1 MIRRD
6 RHFFANQTHHDV
18 VRAFLQ
24 RVRPGPDPRTGFVD
38 IEFEHGRRTDAM
50 VAAGWLS
57 GGREYATT
65 PSADPFRLP
74 RPIRSTALAR
84 FGLDFDD
91 GAAHARAALAVIEV
105 HRELAAEFLRGET
118 REKVLVAVGAALLPG
133 AEPAE
138 SRKAVKGLFC
148 ATEMD
153 GTYSAWRT
161 RNDIPEDRSLGQG
174 PIALGGGETFHV
186 RELFRQQSLRTQW
199 LAEQLTDLHETV
211 GYWNLHEANAN
222 PPGGATDPARTLKSD
237 VVSELEAVSRTAK
250 WNWACATGRAVISLQ
265 HDGVVIVPLP
275 RDHGNEEELRRDLR
289 RVSSAALGYDQ
300 PVEIKPMTD
309 GTDPNPVRGK
319 LAPAWATNLGACV
332 AGRVG
337 PQEAVA
343 GEHALRP
350 TPSETLVR
358 AGLLPIVDGVL
369 WVAADARQWQQ
380 LRSGGRMTALN
391 PAREGPGGEVT
402 RLWRRNCLLRATRCR
417 LRAIR
422 WAQATP
428 GGGGAVVMIDE
439 IAVSRSFGAEAVI
452 DVHTTEGMKRCGLA
466 ADSKL
471 GQTWR
476 EDLAV
481 MLAVPGLSRGKGHV
495 IQEWEVASLALPV
508 RSSVDDSGEAAVEM
522 SDGEVLMTADTTRL
536 SRYNDEVAAAYRTTV
551 AFEEMMRNRAP
562 GRAPQRPT
570 LILATDASTVMGTEM
585 GVVQCMAG
593 RGGPLGPEDLAS
605 MRAAD
610 LDELNVAAPEGIGG
624 PVWVYFLDDKGG
636 FRADWVLVW
645 ATPHPGSGL
654 TRAHIQYVG
663 RVTQHNEPGWGA
675 GFCGVT
681 CRGEQNRQ
689 PGRSGEVD
697 RLVTRSA
704 NGWATCLDL
713 ENGVMA
719 IPAKGGSGAGEV
731 CVDGRKVDISMPP
744 EEWRDPLEYVVR
756 KTVRWARQLTTMQ
769 PRKRRAVG
777 VRLRKWAGTSIDEIL
792 EAAMSVAR
800 ERPHEQARGA
810 GAAMGRER
818 VTRGTTEAP
827 APQTEDAVSTLLSA
841 AAFAV
846 ARHIQTLGEGEGAA
860 TLEMDCPRAPTVCP
874 CVNGGQCTLGRAG
887 TVLGDHYTKAVA
899 GLQGPVA
906 DGWAGVRRL
915 PGELDYACI
924 CGETFPTRLRRD
936 IHVRAAKVGEAHD
949 IPPEARPRLAAAYIL
964 VDADALSPYEAGVA
978 AGASRMAT
986 RGDQLEHSTSSEQRA
1001 LLDATRECADAIPDG
1016 AVVVGSTDSDA
1027 MRRAFLSTCHR
1038 SKSVRDMV
1046 RTSEAGV
1053 LREQSRVI
1061 DGYNDRGIDF
1071 AATWEQAYHN
1081 RGQRQRWDGRT
1092 GLLARLNHG
1101 CDLLA
1106 GHYAQHG
1113 RSRELDFYG
1122 AMEPQ
1127 EMATYYYTG
1136 GGRPLFGDPYKQIG
1150 ERVEAVKAQRLL
1162 QEDED
1167 APSPGDRRATLLLRL
1182 GADGKVDLEATAGL
1196 RRALPG
1202 PLLEEAMRAALGRMS
1217 CTASEL
1223 QAQGGP
1229 DAEAIR
1235 RAVRLEGARPRA
1247 ACHLCEGG
1255 PDTRAH
1261 FRYGCAACK
1270 TELGGVAMERS
1281 AHLAAMADSLW
1292 FAPGC
1297 RLPVNGGAAGR
1308 RGAGVWRQL
1317 QAFEMGKD
1325 PTVLTVHT
1333 GGLRHGM
1340 TPERATCL
1348 AAVWASRTW
1357 PGAQRLPAAAV
1368 RVCSEAVRERG
1379 RGPLR
1384 IVAQIVPELRAWLR
1398 DAFGLRGEALTS
1410 ALTMS
1415 TLFETAPRVVGGA
1428 WSGGE
1433 WGVEVD
1439 DVTSSGWELQPWPH
1453 NVLVTVN
1460 EHGRGALARVY
1471 KKAVTT
1477 AEAGG
1482 RVVMVMQEAPR
1493 EGEQK
1498 SCRAYQ
1504 NLSNT
1509 EVAVDVV
1516 LFFPAGTIAFG
1527 HAAGWT
1533 NATESAYANTHAWA
1547 GGGEAPLRPPRCR
1560 RPGVLRRHARLMNP
1574 RASARQSAPLR
1585 AEEGRRG

>member
-1 MIRRD
+1 MAEARERLRKARAELLNDMFRGEEHARIRREGRPVTRRVRCPIDIGALEAYAASAAGARVIRRD

-91 GAAHARAALAVIEV
+91 GAAHARAALAVIGV

-133 AEPAE
+133 AEPTV

-161 RNDIPEDRSLGQG
+161 RNDIPEDRSLGEG
-174 PIALGGGETFHV
+174 PIALGGGETFNV

-211 GYWNLHEANAN
+211 GYWNLHETNVN

-250 WNWACATGRAVISLQ
+250 WNWACATGRAVINLQ

-275 RDHGNEEELRRDLR
+275 RDHGNEEELRRDLQ

-309 GTDPNPVRGK
+309 GADPNPVRGK
-319 LAPAWATNLGACV
+319 LAPAWATNLGARV

-380 LRSGGRMTALN
+380 LQSGGEIAALN
-391 PAREGPGGEVT
+391 PAREGPGGEVM

-508 RSSVDDSGEAAVEM
+508 RSSVGDSGEAAVEM

-536 SRYNDEVAAAYRTTV
+536 SRYNDEVAAAYRATV

-593 RGGPLGPEDLAS
+593 RRGLLDPKDLAS
-605 MRAAD
+605 MRATD
-610 LDELNVAAPEGIGG
+610 LDELNVAAPETIGG

-645 ATPHPGSGL
+645 ATPHRGSGL

-663 RVTQHNEPGWGA
+663 RNIQHNEPGWGA

-689 PGRSGEVD
+689 PGRSGKVD

-719 IPAKGGSGAGEV
+719 IPAKGGSGAEEV

-744 EEWRDPLEYVVR
+744 
-756 KTVRWARQLTTMQ
+756 
-769 PRKRRAVG
+769 
-777 VRLRKWAGTSIDEIL
+777 
-792 EAAMSVAR
+792 
-800 ERPHEQARGA
+800 
-810 GAAMGRER
+810 
-818 VTRGTTEAP
+818 
-827 APQTEDAVSTLLSA
+827 
-841 AAFAV
+841 
-846 ARHIQTLGEGEGAA
+846 
-860 TLEMDCPRAPTVCP
+860 
-874 CVNGGQCTLGRAG
+874 CVL
-887 TVLGDHYTKAVA
+887 
-899 GLQGPVA
+899 
-906 DGWAGVRRL
+906 
-915 PGELDYACI
+915 
-924 CGETFPTRLRRD
+924 
-936 IHVRAAKVGEAHD
+936 
-949 IPPEARPRLAAAYIL
+949 
-964 VDADALSPYEAGVA
+964 
-978 AGASRMAT
+978 
-986 RGDQLEHSTSSEQRA
+986 
-1001 LLDATRECADAIPDG
+1001 
-1016 AVVVGSTDSDA
+1016 
-1027 MRRAFLSTCHR
+1027 
-1038 SKSVRDMV
+1038 
-1046 RTSEAGV
+1046 
-1053 LREQSRVI
+1053 
-1061 DGYNDRGIDF
+1061 
-1071 AATWEQAYHN
+1071 
-1081 RGQRQRWDGRT
+1081 
-1092 GLLARLNHG
+1092 
-1101 CDLLA
+1101 
-1106 GHYAQHG
+1106 
-1113 RSRELDFYG
+1113 
-1122 AMEPQ
+1122 
-1127 EMATYYYTG
+1127 
-1136 GGRPLFGDPYKQIG
+1136 
-1150 ERVEAVKAQRLL
+1150 
-1162 QEDED
+1162 
-1167 APSPGDRRATLLLRL
+1167 
-1182 GADGKVDLEATAGL
+1182 
-1196 RRALPG
+1196 
-1202 PLLEEAMRAALGRMS
+1202 
-1217 CTASEL
+1217 
-1223 QAQGGP
+1223 
-1229 DAEAIR
+1229 
-1235 RAVRLEGARPRA
+1235 
-1247 ACHLCEGG
+1247 
-1255 PDTRAH
+1255 
-1261 FRYGCAACK
+1261 
-1270 TELGGVAMERS
+1270 
-1281 AHLAAMADSLW
+1281 
-1292 FAPGC
+1292 
-1297 RLPVNGGAAGR
+1297 
-1308 RGAGVWRQL
+1308 
-1317 QAFEMGKD
+1317 
-1325 PTVLTVHT
+1325 
-1333 GGLRHGM
+1333 
-1340 TPERATCL
+1340 
-1348 AAVWASRTW
+1348 
-1357 PGAQRLPAAAV
+1357 
-1368 RVCSEAVRERG
+1368 
-1379 RGPLR
+1379 
-1384 IVAQIVPELRAWLR
+1384 
-1398 DAFGLRGEALTS
+1398 
-1410 ALTMS
+1410 
-1415 TLFETAPRVVGGA
+1415 
-1428 WSGGE
+1428 
-1433 WGVEVD
+1433 
-1439 DVTSSGWELQPWPH
+1439 
-1453 NVLVTVN
+1453 
-1460 EHGRGALARVY
+1460 
-1471 KKAVTT
+1471 
-1477 AEAGG
+1477 
-1482 RVVMVMQEAPR
+1482 
-1493 EGEQK
+1493 
-1498 SCRAYQ
+1498 
-1504 NLSNT
+1504 
-1509 EVAVDVV
+1509 
-1516 LFFPAGTIAFG
+1516 
-1527 HAAGWT
+1527 
-1533 NATESAYANTHAWA
+1533 
-1547 GGGEAPLRPPRCR
+1547 
-1560 RPGVLRRHARLMNP
+1560 
-1574 RASARQSAPLR
+1574 
-1585 AEEGRRG
+1585 